1 MAYLYR
7 SCFGSEAEVVQ
18 EYCDNWEMQE
28 GTPSATAEMV
38 CSWRALEATLPPR
51 QRILSDPFARGFLGP
66 VRRRL
71 VDGAA
76 SLPAP
81 VRRALLR
88 RLDQALQG
96 AVTFV
101 LARHRAID
109 DLILATPSEQVVFMG
124 AGYDTRLARLCERLR
139 QSVVFEVDHPDTAR
153 RKAELADTVYVDAEL
168 APTVAV
174 KIDFARDSI
183 ERQLCEA
190 GLNPDGRTLW
200 IWEGVSMYLPAQAV
214 RDTLKLFARLS
225 GSNSLAV
232 CDVLSDPR
240 RTGLLANTQSQF
252 LEVAMEW
259 IYSEPFLWHC
269 PQDEIASFFAACGL
283 TVLEDLGIDELVGR
297 YEKRL
302 RGWLEAAPSLR
313 LVISGPK

>member
-1 MAYLYR
+1 
-7 SCFGSEAEVVQ
+7 
-18 EYCDNWEMQE
+18 MQE

-38 CSWRALEATLPPR
+38 CSWRALEATLPAR

-66 VRRRL
+66 GRRRL
-71 VDGAA
+71 VDSAA

-81 VRRALLR
+81 ARRALRR

-109 DLILATPSEQVVFMG
+109 ELILATPSDQVVFMG
-124 AGYDTRLARLCERLR
+124 AGYDTRIARLCERLR

-153 RKAELADTVYVDAEL
+153 RKAELADEAYADAEI
-168 APTVAV
+168 ASPVAV
-174 KIDFARDSI
+174 TVDFARDSI
-183 ERQLCEA
+183 EERLCDA
-190 GLNPDGRTLW
+190 GLNPAVRTLW
-200 IWEGVSMYLPAQAV
+200 IWEGVSMYLPEQAV

-225 GSNSLAV
+225 GNRSLAV

-240 RTGLLANTQSQF
+240 RRGLLAVSQTRF

-269 PQDEIASFFAACGL
+269 PRDRVAEFFASCGL
-283 TVLEDLGIDELVGR
+283 TVLEDLGIDELVSR
-297 YEKRL
+297 YENRL

-313 LVISGPK
+313 LVISQPG

>member
-1 MAYLYR
+1 
-7 SCFGSEAEVVQ
+7 
-18 EYCDNWEMQE
+18 MQE

-38 CSWRALEATLPPR
+38 CAWRALEATLPPR
-51 QRILSDPFARGFLGP
+51 QRILNDPFARGFLGP
-66 VRRRL
+66 VRRGL

-81 VRRALLR
+81 ARRALLR

-109 DLILATPSEQVVFMG
+109 DLILATPSDQVVFMG

-139 QSVVFEVDHPDTAR
+139 QSVVFEVDHPDTAS
-153 RKAELADTVYVDAEL
+153 
-168 APTVAV
+168 VAV
-174 KIDFARDSI
+174 TIDFACDSI
-183 ERQLCEA
+183 ERRLCEA

-225 GSNSLAV
+225 GRNSLAV

-240 RTGLLANTQSQF
+240 RTGLLANTETRF
-252 LEVAMEW
+252 LETAMEW

-269 PQDEIASFFAACGL
+269 PQDQVSGFFASCGL
-283 TVLEDLGIDELVGR
+283 TVLEDLGMDDLVGR
-297 YEKRL
+297 YENRL

-313 LVISGPK
+313 LVISESR